1 VSNEGKSGPIVGTR
15 IAVVGE
21 PQATIIERPMPMRG
35 TALPE
40 LPPDEPR
47 SVFDPGLVSEL
58 HGVLRGPPADRLEL
72 GGTIAQG
79 GMGTIEMAEDKLL
92 GRRVAKKTIHR
103 ALQLEPS
110 LLRMFLRE
118 ARVNALLDHPNIVPV
133 YDIGEDAEQT
143 LYFTMK
149 WVEGQPLKRM
159 IEELPD
165 GPWDYATLYNLL
177 DVVIKVCDALAF
189 AHSRGVIHCD
199 IKPDNVMVGDYG
211 QVYLMDW
218 GIARVMGAATGP
230 QVRGTIPPPFA
241 AGGGRAD
248 ATDQSVI
255 GTASYMSPEQ
265 AQGNR
270 AALDARAD
278 VFLLGGLLFE
288 ILGRRPPY
296 LADSLE
302 DTIGLALR
310 AEYPQLT
317 TLRPET
323 TIPRELERITMKA
336 LSRQRSERYAGPA
349 EIKEDLLRFIRGG
362 AEFPQTSFKKGEY
375 VVREGE
381 PGDSAYII
389 VSGKCEVLK
398 VIDGSASVMQKL
410 GPGQVFGEMA
420 VLTEGPRTA
429 TVLAT
434 EDTTALVVTRQEF
447 DQELASM
454 KPWMRSVTQTLASRF
469 RDLYASNRVTH
480 VGAPNPVRVAKQLF
494 AHLAAWGERGPQG
507 EAFAP
512 WTDTCREM
520 DAQLGAPAALA
531 IHQVTNM
538 YKEIKV
544 DFTANRVTITDPAAL
559 RLALLSS
566 R

>member
-1 VSNEGKSGPIVGTR
+1 
-15 IAVVGE
+15 
-21 PQATIIERPMPMRG
+21 
-35 TALPE
+35 
-40 LPPDEPR
+40 
-47 SVFDPGLVSEL
+47 
-58 HGVLRGPPADRLEL
+58 
-72 GGTIAQG
+72 
-79 GMGTIEMAEDKLL
+79 
-92 GRRVAKKTIHR
+92 
-103 ALQLEPS
+103 
-110 LLRMFLRE
+110 
-118 ARVNALLDHPNIVPV
+118 
-133 YDIGEDAEQT
+133 
-143 LYFTMK
+143 
-149 WVEGQPLKRM
+149 
-159 IEELPD
+159 
-165 GPWDYATLYNLL
+165 
-177 DVVIKVCDALAF
+177 
-189 AHSRGVIHCD
+189 
-199 IKPDNVMVGDYG
+199 
-211 QVYLMDW
+211 
-218 GIARVMGAATGP
+218 
-230 QVRGTIPPPFA
+230 
-241 AGGGRAD
+241 
-248 ATDQSVI
+248 
-255 GTASYMSPEQ
+255 
-265 AQGNR
+265 
-270 AALDARAD
+270 
-278 VFLLGGLLFE
+278 
-288 ILGRRPPY
+288 
-296 LADSLE
+296 
-302 DTIGLALR
+302 
-310 AEYPQLT
+310 
-317 TLRPET
+317 
-323 TIPRELERITMKA
+323 
-336 LSRQRSERYAGPA
+336 
-349 EIKEDLLRFIRGG
+349 
-362 AEFPQTSFKKGEY
+362 
-375 VVREGE
+375 
-381 PGDSAYII
+381 
-389 VSGKCEVLK
+389 VLK